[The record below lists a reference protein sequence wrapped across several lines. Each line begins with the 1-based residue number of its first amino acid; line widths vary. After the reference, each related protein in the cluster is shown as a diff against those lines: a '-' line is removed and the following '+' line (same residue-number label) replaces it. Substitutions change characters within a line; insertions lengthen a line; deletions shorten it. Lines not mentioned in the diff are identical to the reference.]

1 MGKILIKKYQYKNS
15 RNLTAYNKW
24 FGRIVHR
31 ETIDTIG
38 LAEHIMKHGTVY
50 TDDVC
55 IGLTRKLMRCMAEL
69 LSDGYKVKLDGI
81 GTLFLSVRSS
91 GVDAPEEFDCAKN
104 IKSVRVAF
112 LADQSNAS
120 LYKGKSMRTQVQ
132 FSQNLNK
139 YGVADETSEGGDTGG
154 NNGGSDTPE
163 MQP

>member
-1 MGKILIKKYQYKNS
+1 M
-15 RNLTAYNKW
+15 
-24 FGRIVHR
+24 
-31 ETIDTIG
+31 
-38 LAEHIMKHGTVY
+38 
-50 TDDVC
+50 
-55 IGLTRKLMRCMAEL
+55 
-69 LSDGYKVKLDGI
+69 KLDGI

-120 LYKGKSMRTQVQ
+120 LYKGKSMRSQVQ

-139 YGVADETSEGGDTGG
+139 YGVADETSEGGNTGG
-154 NNGGSDTPE
+154 GNGGSDTPE